1 MTIADKAGDIANALN
16 RKGAE
21 LRDRAGSKV
30 EPEHRQ
36 ETVEATGEDLP
47 GALKLAYKPVGVVS
61 GLVGG
66 LIAGQ
71 VFDLIWKRLSNEDET
86 PEPLSP
92 KYSTREVLLAATL
105 QGAIFGLIRTAVN
118 RYGMKAYRKAVFT
131 PIPPSSKKR

>member
-1 MTIADKAGDIANALN
+1 MTIADKAGDIASTLN
-16 RKGAE
+16 RKAAE
-21 LRDRAGSKV
+21 LKERAGSTV
-30 EPEHRQ
+30 EPEYRA

-47 GALKLAYKPVGVVS
+47 GALRLAYKPIGIVS

-71 VFDLIWKRLSNEDET
+71 VFDQIWKRISNEDET

-131 PIPPSSKKR
+131 PIPASSRKP